1 MKDIEKALDR
11 ALKGI
16 ETILPPV
23 VENFIAVWIYC
34 APFDLYSKP
43 GAR

>member
-1 MKDIEKALDR
+1 MKDIEEASDK

-23 VENFIAVWIYC
+23 VENFIAIWI
-34 APFDLYSKP
+34 AAHRLI
-43 GAR
+43 